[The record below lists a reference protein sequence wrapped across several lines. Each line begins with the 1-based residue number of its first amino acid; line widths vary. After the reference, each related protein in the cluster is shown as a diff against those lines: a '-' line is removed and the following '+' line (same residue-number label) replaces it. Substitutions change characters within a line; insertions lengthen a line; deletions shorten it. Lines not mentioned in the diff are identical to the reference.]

1 MCQARPEGFA
11 WYFLIR
17 LMLKPKGIAD
27 DARGIEALAGER
39 SIFACLGSRLPME
52 ALPSGAHLALRLHP
66 QEPLH
71 TILHRRPISVSG
83 SRRCRRVGGEPLP
96 WLDTLVFCMPLL
108 CTLERPAPSLLV
120 MVARQVGS
128 NEGDFAPVEF
138 AATVER
144 SFSPKQNYRTRLKGR
159 PASDVFRFYARLPL
173 TNVDAS
179 I

>member
-1 MCQARPEGFA
+1 VFQEVEGVA
-11 WYFLIR
+11 ASAANRCRGLIR
-17 LMLKPKGIAD
+17 WSS
-27 DARGIEALAGER
+27 AL
-39 SIFACLGSRLPME
+39 
-52 ALPSGAHLALRLHP
+52 
-66 QEPLH
+66 
-71 TILHRRPISVSG
+71 
-83 SRRCRRVGGEPLP
+83 
-96 WLDTLVFCMPLL
+96 PLL